1 MFNLDALRRQLIAH
15 EDIRLKPYRDTRGKL
30 TIGVGR
36 NLDDMGLTQG
46 EVMSMLDHDIARCI
60 NELNDHL
67 PWWRNMT
74 DARQRALL
82 DMCFNLGITR
92 LKTFKK
98 ALAAMQEEDYD
109 KAALEMLDSK
119 WARQVKG
126 RAVTLASMMRAGK

>member
-15 EDIRLKPYRDTRGKL
+15 EDIRLKPYRDTEGKL
-30 TIGVGR
+30 SIGVGR